1 MKTVGELKEFI
12 KNLDDNMPLIS
23 TSSNFELQSSVVSG
37 VRVSV
42 EKFSTEKQ
50 QFVDAFD
57 HTVYYEEV
65 YVSNKNGTECLRIG

>member
-12 KNLDDNMPLIS
+12 KNLDDNMPLVS
-23 TSSNFELQSSVVSG
+23 VSNNFELKGSLVSG
-37 VRVSV
+37 ARARV
-42 EKFSTEKQ
+42 ERFNIKNQ

-65 YVSNKNGTECLRIG
+65 YVSNKNGTECLQIG